1 MLSKFHAI
9 RARRAR
15 GEDQG
20 FSLIELLVVV
30 VIMGILIAIAVP
42 VYLNYQNNA
51 KKKSAEADAR
61 NAIPAVEQCISD
73 NGSSLTGIT
82 FTAATGVL
90 TCGGTNTQ
98 QVNISEGNTIAI
110 AFAGGAYTID
120 VTNTDTSWKASYDS
134 SKGGAVT
141 GAAAAGGGDGDD

>member
-1 MLSKFHAI
+1 MLSKYDEI

-15 GEDQG
+15 GEAG

-51 KKKSAEADAR
+51 KKKSVEADVR

-73 NGSSLTGIT
+73 NGGTITGIT
-82 FTAATGVL
+82 GTQASAGNPLTLSGCGTITTNKANTSTGTTL
-90 TCGGTNTQ
+90 TFAVSGG
-98 QVNISEGNTIAI
+98 S
-110 AFAGGAYTID
+110 YTLVGSRSD
-120 VTNTDTSWKASYDS
+120 PTYSVTYTS
-134 SKGGAVT
+134 V
-141 GAAAAGGGDGDD
+141 DGKTVKS